1 MPNDIRTVDNSTL
14 AQFDAALFSLATSK
28 VLEIDRMRANKDDSD
43 PLYYSNLMN
52 LEGQRLGY
60 LHALQIFRQ
69 MLGQY
74 YYHS

>member
-1 MPNDIRTVDNSTL
+1 MPNDIRTFDNFTF
-14 AQFDAALFSLATSK
+14 AQFDATLFSLATSK
-28 VLEIDRMRANKDDSD
+28 ALEIERMHANKDDSN

-69 MLGQY
+69 TFGPY
-74 YYHS
+74 

>member
-1 MPNDIRTVDNSTL
+1 MHNDVRMFDHPTL
-14 AQFDAALFSLATSK
+14 AQFDATLYSLALSK
-28 VLEIDRMRANKDDSD
+28 EQEAARMKENKDDSD

-69 MLGQY
+69 TFGPY
-74 YYHS
+74 

>member
-1 MPNDIRTVDNSTL
+1 MPNDIRTFDHSTL

-28 VLEIDRMRANKDDSD
+28 ALEIDRMKASKDDSD

-52 LEGQRLGY
+52 LEGQRQGY

-69 MLGQY
+69 TFGPY
-74 YYHS
+74 

>member
-1 MPNDIRTVDNSTL
+1 MKNDIRTFDNSTL

-28 VLEIDRMRANKDDSD
+28 VIEIERMHANKDDSD
-43 PLYYSNLMN
+43 RLYYSNLMN

-69 MLGQY
+69 MFGPY
-74 YYHS
+74 